1 MKKIKIFILWLF
13 VCWLWL
19 TSFSNASYDFIYKDH
34 LDINLNYTNSSLS
47 FPTNTLYY
55 KTFSELWIDNWDYV
69 CLSWFFTTNNHY
81 PNTNLEMS
89 YYTYLGANPLSNNA
103 PFMYLNTRTRNTA
116 VNDQGHFECLF
127 NNNYYSSYASNNKY
141 FIIAPVSWCSYSNGC
156 NIVWQYDIYVLK
168 SVSWWSNDCSSC
180 ESTLEALSGAYSTL
194 SWYYSTCQSN
204 LSSCQSWLSWYIEC
218 QWNLVSCE
226 DDNESLSNMNQS
238 LSDQLQQCLVN
249 WWNWC
254 DPEVD
259 TWCVDW
265 SKVYSLFWNQ
275 MWSDFSLPITNNLF
289 LLSGM
294 RAYSDSWVV
303 SLWYIE
309 TPSIDYSM
317 DSDSWNRLI
326 SLVVWIFTILSWVV
340 FILVAW
346 YYLKKFLSY
355 VLFPFKK

>member
-1 MKKIKIFILWLF
+1 MCLYANKRYF
-13 VCWLWL
+13 
-19 TSFSNASYDFIYKDH
+19 N
-34 LDINLNYTNSSLS
+34 INNPKATN
-47 FPTNTLYY
+47 P
-55 KTFSELWIDNWDYV
+55 EL
-69 CLSWFFTTNNHY
+69 
-81 PNTNLEMS
+81 
-89 YYTYLGANPLSNNA
+89 
-103 PFMYLNTRTRNTA
+103 
-116 VNDQGHFECLF
+116 
-127 NNNYYSSYASNNKY
+127 
-141 FIIAPVSWCSYSNGC
+141 SYSIYFLNDLLNESVPC
-156 NIVWQYDIYVLK
+156 NETI
-168 SVSWWSNDCSSC
+168 NDCSTI
-180 ESTLEALSGAYSTL
+180 ESE
-194 SWYYSTCQSN
+194 
-204 LSSCQSWLSWYIEC
+204 LSSC

>member
-1 MKKIKIFILWLF
+1 MKKIKFLILWL
-13 VCWLWL
+13 VLSIIWL
-19 TSFSNASYDFIYKDH
+19 TSFSSANTVNFSLGSVSLTNRFAVLKTFYVDNVSWLWGNYSFSYSCSFGMFDTLWYSW
-34 LDINLNYTNSSLS
+34 NLNLS
-47 FPTNTLYY
+47 FLWVSSNQRNYVSNVWNVNSDN
-55 KTFSELWIDNWDYV
+55 FSSFSWNWNLF
-69 CLSWFFTTNNHY
+69 LSSDFS
-81 PNTNLEMS
+81 NLI
-89 YYTYLGANPLSNNA
+89 PLTISLPSSCSN
-103 PFMYLNTRTRNTA
+103 
-116 VNDQGHFECLF
+116 
-127 NNNYYSSYASNNKY
+127 
-141 FIIAPVSWCSYSNGC
+141 CSYSATWFLRFLSC
-156 NIVWQYDIYVLK
+156 SFVF
-168 SVSWWSNDCSSC
+168 SWIDLYTDDDLILSSSCSTWDECPTCEDCSSC
-180 ESTLEALSGAYSTL
+180 QSSLGACLED
-194 SWYYSTCQSN
+194 N
-204 LSSCQSWLSWYIEC
+204 
-218 QWNLVSCE
+218 VSLE
-226 DDNESLSNMNQS
+226 NMNQS